1 MSSWKEEGNVSQS
14 FITEGVL
21 PRSPTFDVIT
31 ALSTPVELLLFKKKG
46 LPKDVYSL
54 QNILITREL
63 NQHSS
68 RQIIISGL
76 SKCIRFYRLYLLL
89 SSFSSKFGQE
99 VYNIKLVILV
109 DKIKL

>member
-76 SKCIRFYRLYLLL
+76 SKCRLYLLL
-89 SSFSSKFGQE
+89 SSFPQNSAKTLKVG
-99 VYNIKLVILV
+99 NIF
-109 DKIKL
+109 